1 MSLKENIDM
10 VKDELNSEEKFF
22 ESAVKTERFV
32 KKYKNALIGTVVA
45 VVVVVSANAL
55 YVSNEN
61 KKIAESNVLY
71 ESLLNNAQD
80 QNAQDK
86 LKVLNPDLYDLW
98 KLSQAI
104 ADHNVDTLQTLKSS
118 KAVAVS
124 DLATYE
130 LASLEKNSM
139 QMNSYSMK
147 QEAIYKELAI
157 VQSALLLMR
166 EDKIDLAHDKLS
178 QVSQTSPLYKVSK
191 MLMHYGVK

>member
-1 MSLKENIDM
+1 MSLKENIEM

-22 ESAVKTERFV
+22 ENAVKTERFV

-45 VVVVVSANAL
+45 VVVVIGANAL
-55 YVSNEN
+55 YTSNMN
-61 KKIAESNVLY
+61 KKIVESNTLY
-71 ESLLNNAQD
+71 DTLITDATNQA
-80 QNAQDK
+80 AQDK

-104 ADHNVDTLQTLKSS
+104 ASNNIDNLKILKSS

-130 LASLEKNSM
+130 VASLEKNPT
-139 QMNSYSMK
+139 QMNSYSVK
-147 QEAIYKELAI
+147 QDAIYKELAL
-157 VQSALLLMR
+157 VQSALLLMN

-178 QVSQTSPLYKVSK
+178 QISSTSSLYKVSK